1 MIRTI
6 RKQWLPLSAL
16 LALPL
21 TAASVRIYQTNAGG
35 DDVHVIDTAA
45 NKVVFQVNDIE
56 IPHGVVVP

>member
-6 RKQWLPLSAL
+6 RKQWLLLSAL

-21 TAASVRIYQTNAGG
+21 SAASVRISQTNAGG
-35 DDVHVIDTAA
+35 DDVHVIPAA
-45 NKVVFQVNDIE
+45 NKVVFQVKDIE